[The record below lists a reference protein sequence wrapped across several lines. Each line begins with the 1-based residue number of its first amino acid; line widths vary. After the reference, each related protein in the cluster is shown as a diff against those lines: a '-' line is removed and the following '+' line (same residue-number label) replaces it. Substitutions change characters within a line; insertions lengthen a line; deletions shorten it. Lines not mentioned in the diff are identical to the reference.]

1 MPWQFLAQINL
12 THEWQVTSPV
22 EGEIFRISHE
32 PLEITGKD
40 YLKAVISPAFVDD
53 GLNLL
58 SPKRLTY
65 REEKEVFLFYFPA
78 GIALQ
83 QLAFKRLD
91 SATDIEW
98 AINAEIFIS
107 QSSQEDFSNYIIARF
122 GELMPLFNQSVATV
136 NIENAQLAS
145 SSEYKPLAANVSTL
159 IADINPSRQ
168 GLVIFNPNN
177 HNFQLS

>member
-1 MPWQFLAQINL
+1 MTWQFIAEINL
-12 THEWQVTSPV
+12 THEWQVTTPI

-32 PLEITGKD
+32 PLSNTGKE

-65 REEKEVFLFYFPA
+65 REEKEVFLFYFPT
-78 GIALQ
+78 GMALQ

-91 SATDIEW
+91 LTTDIEW
-98 AINAEIFIS
+98 IISTEVFIS
-107 QSSQEDFSNYIIARF
+107 RSSQEDFSNYIISRF

-136 NIENAQLAS
+136 NVENVQLAS
-145 SSEYKPLAANVSTL
+145 SSE
-159 IADINPSRQ
+159 
-168 GLVIFNPNN
+168 
-177 HNFQLS
+177 